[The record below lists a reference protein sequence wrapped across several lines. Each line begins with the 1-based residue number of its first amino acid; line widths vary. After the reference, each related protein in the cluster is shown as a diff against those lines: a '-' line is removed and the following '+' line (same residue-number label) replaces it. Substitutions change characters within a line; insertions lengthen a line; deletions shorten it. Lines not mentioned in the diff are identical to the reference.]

1 MGKKNKNKKNVSSK
15 NKNVKKVEKP
25 PEKPEEHK
33 SSSPTDDNEPTSFS
47 SLRIDEEPSEAPR
60 TSLLREMIYTYCSL
74 VLFYKFLSL
83 HRTSEN
89 LKTLRAKVALGIRIF
104 YQTIIYEVLFQHP
117 KSYKNLFFCFEI
129 ILIVQGFHQCPHYH
143 KHHLPY

>member
-1 MGKKNKNKKNVSSK
+1 MRGQVESDGQKYFERPPAIYSLFCWFEIETERKMGKKNKNKKNVSSK

-89 LKTLRAKVALGIRIF
+89 LKALQAKVVRSIRNF
-104 YQTIIYEVLFQHP
+104 NETIIYEVLF
-117 KSYKNLFFCFEI
+117 
-129 ILIVQGFHQCPHYH
+129 
-143 KHHLPY
+143 